1 MGELLEK
8 FPHTPLKSF
17 LSKIIQLDWFAKFV
31 YGGTPR
37 TSSPTKKAKRRN
49 KCAVVLYLSSSLNFH
64 FLPFVRVLLGV
75 ITTGRAG
82 GLHEPPWGMSQ
93 AEP

>member
-1 MGELLEK
+1 MCFVGELWEK

-49 KCAVVLYLSSSLNFH
+49 KCAVFLYLSSSLNFH
-64 FLPFVRVLLGV
+64 FLPFVRVLF
-75 ITTGRAG
+75 GRGAG
-82 GLHEPPWGMSQ
+82 EPFFAKKVPPRSL
-93 AEP
+93 